1 MRLGFG
7 SFQEYLNFVDAD
19 GQVQAMVQSHR
30 TASATANAPIG
41 APADAPATVPASTL
55 AEPYTDGE
63 QMEFQHSMSG
73 LFYEGLGAEPYV
85 DLDELEGLGD
95 VGLGDVDL
103 GQLEWPPLLD
113 AFYEGFENS
122 GAMWSEPRY
131 AGPMEQPPQSRLQ
144 TLSPTPEPSTRADAP
159 ATPPATPPATVSTGA
174 ASASADAEAGP
185 SDTESER

>member
-7 SFQEYLNFVDAD
+7 SFQEYLHFVDAD
-19 GQVQAMVQSHR
+19 GQVQAMVQAHR
-30 TASATANAPIG
+30 TASAPANAPTG

-55 AEPYTDGE
+55 DND
-63 QMEFQHSMSG
+63 MSG
-73 LFYEGLGAEPYV
+73 LFYEGLGAEPDV
-85 DLDELEGLGD
+85 DLDELAGLGD

-122 GAMWSEPRY
+122 GAMMWSEPSY
-131 AGPMEQPPQSRLQ
+131 AGPMEQPSQSRLQ
-144 TLSPTPEPSTRADAP
+144 TLSPSPEPSARADAP

>member
-30 TASATANAPIG
+30 TASAPANAPTG
-41 APADAPATVPASTL
+41 APADAPATVPA
-55 AEPYTDGE
+55 
-63 QMEFQHSMSG
+63 G

-95 VGLGDVDL
+95 VGLGNVDL

-122 GAMWSEPRY
+122 GAMMWSEPRY
-131 AGPMEQPPQSRLQ
+131 AGPMDQPPQSRLQ